1 MYAIRRWWDRNG
13 IRLGL
18 IGLALGSAWLVRQTQ
33 GGLIYEVYRSL
44 AQPFVGNEPAQV
56 AQEPTDPK
64 VLELEQRLVELESQN
79 RQLQELLGYV
89 KKNPGE
95 GIVASVI
102 GRSADHWWQQIVLG
116 RGRQDGIQVGAIVS
130 GEGGIVGR
138 VIQVTPNTS
147 RVLLISD
154 PTSQLGVTI
163 SRSRNMGYIR
173 GQAANRVIME
183 FFDKVPDVRPGDIV
197 STSSYS
203 QLFPA
208 GLPVGVVESVN
219 LNKSPAPEAV
229 VELSAP
235 ISQLEWVVVSPN
247 PKEGAAEL
255 SSQEHFDGASKGN
268 PDDIQDNSDDMS
280 ADIENTDQEST
291 GGNDL

>member
-1 MYAIRRWWDRNG
+1 MYAVRRWWDRNG

-18 IGLALGSAWLVRQTQ
+18 MGLALGSAWLIRQTQ
-33 GGLIYEVYRSL
+33 GGLIYEVYRGL
-44 AQPFVGNEPAQV
+44 AQPFVREPAQTEE
-56 AQEPTDPK
+56 AKDPK
-64 VLELEQRLVELESQN
+64 ILELEQRLVELESQN
-79 RQLQELLGYV
+79 RQLQDLLGYV
-89 KKNPGE
+89 EKHPSG
-95 GIVASVI
+95 GMVAPVI
-102 GRSADHWWQQIVLG
+102 GRSADHWWQQVILG
-116 RGRQDGIQVGAIVS
+116 RGSQDGIEIGAIVS

-138 VIQVTPNTS
+138 VVHLTPNTS

-183 FFDKVPDVRPGDIV
+183 FFDKVPDVRPGDVV

-208 GLPVGVVESVN
+208 GLPVGIVESVN

-235 ISQLEWVVVSPN
+235 ISRLEWVVVSPN
-247 PKEGAAEL
+247 PKAGAAEL
-255 SSQEHFDGASKGN
+255 SSQTTLDQSNSGN
-268 PDDIQDNSDDMS
+268 SGGVTS
-280 ADIENTDQEST
+280 AEDK
-291 GGNDL
+291 L